1 MNVVQEKGELHEYWT
16 SLLPDDQKDSLPG
29 TLFLVA
35 DLLVLVPA
43 WARWKMVQPDG
54 RLVLAE
60 ERPHLSRAGWV
71 MSGHQSADGG
81 FAEVGTRWRE
91 SLDRV
96 RYSPCPVS
104 APSGLYT
111 VVHQMRKIIPD
122 NTRAITMEADGA
134 ILAWAHIPDCMDG
147 TWFGRDGDT
156 GHLVGWHAN
165 PARFNNQTCLFIS
178 VENGKLKL
186 PSPLQ

>member
-1 MNVVQEKGELHEYWT
+1 MNVIQERGELHEYWA
-16 SLLPDDQKDSLPG
+16 SLQPDDQKDSLPG

-35 DLLVLVPA
+35 DLLVTVPE

-54 RLVLAE
+54 RLVLSD

-71 MSGHQSADGG
+71 MSGPQWADGG
-81 FAEVGTRWRE
+81 LTEVGRRWRE
-91 SLDRV
+91 TLDRI
-96 RYSPCPVS
+96 RYSSCPVS

-134 ILAWAHIPDCMDG
+134 ILAWAHIPARMDG

-156 GHLVGWHAN
+156 GQLVGWHAN
-165 PARFNNQTCLFIS
+165 PAQFNHGTCFIIS
-178 VENGKLKL
+178 VENGELKP

>member
-1 MNVVQEKGELHEYWT
+1 MNVVQDRGELHEYWT

-35 DLLVLVPA
+35 DLLVAVPE

-60 ERPHLSRAGWV
+60 DRPHLSRTGWV
-71 MSGHQSADGG
+71 IPGRQWTDGG
-81 FAEVGTRWRE
+81 LAEVSPRWRE
-91 SLDRV
+91 TLDMIS
-96 RYSPCPVS
+96 YSPSPVS

-134 ILAWAHIPDCMDG
+134 IFAWAHIPDCMDG
-147 TWFGRDGDT
+147 TWFGRNGDT
-156 GHLVGWHAN
+156 GQLVGWHAN
-165 PARFNNQTCLFIS
+165 PARFNHRACLIVS
-178 VENGKLKL
+178 VENGELNL
-186 PSPLQ
+186 LSPLQ